1 MKTKGICG
9 LLIVILLC
17 SLFGVNTNSV
27 QALSIAA
34 DVDVPVPTWEYTGNM
49 HSQRSYF
56 TLSLLPDGR
65 VLAAGGYYYD
75 SGDYYLNSSEIF
87 NPVDQQWYVVAD
99 SMSGARRNHTATTLL
114 DGRILVVGGEN
125 ATDKLNTAEIF
136 DPVTNLWSDAPAMT
150 IKRVG
155 HTATRLNDGRV
166 LVVGGCFSNLA
177 CTNTV
182 EIYNPLTNSW
192 TYFNDLS
199 LPAMK
204 NHAAALLPDGTVMV
218 TGGVNLGTS
227 LTYLSS
233 VYVFNP
239 VGNSWTIK
247 PSMNSTRSE
256 HFMAVRRDGVVMVVG
271 GYKSMKIGD
280 LTFHNYIQTT
290 ELYDSA
296 VNMWT
301 FSTDLWANG
310 RRGASAILD
319 PYGNFYLIG
328 GYNTDYPA
336 GIFVSEKRDIDS
348 DTDWATFAYI
358 DDVYPRFD
366 HAAIQLVNGGFLIA
380 GGRIGISGT
389 TYSDTAQIYQNLNG
403 NSVSYPNTLG
413 DGVYLSAGT
422 LLENGDLIITG
433 GIGEAAMSSTGQCSK
448 NAYLWSNTLDDRDDL
463 PSMTYQRCGHTATL
477 LKDGRVVVIGGS
489 PTATFSTSLRFV
501 EILNGDEWQIVSTPY
516 ETSGGTAT
524 LLPNG
529 EILTID
535 LENKPYG
542 ILFNPDSLETR
553 RTADTY
559 IGHYNGHTATLLPN
573 GKVLIYGSSQD
584 NIMELYDPIAD
595 TFTTVNPPL
604 HMFTNQTATL
614 LTDGRVLFVGGRNT
628 DDDYGLPDYPL
639 FDVRIYNPGTNLW
652 TTMADMH
659 LAHRN
664 HSAVLLLD
672 GKVAVFGGESLS
684 ESEMDVVE
692 IFDVSANEWVIS
704 GLMNVDRRYHDAVL
718 SPQGNVLI
726 FGGLS
731 SGDDPVATLERYCF
745 WNTPIPAWQVS
756 NDYWQPTITDIDLTS
771 SGSGNIYNITGDRL
785 AGDLEASS
793 ARSNQSATNFPFVR
807 VLRLD
812 NQQIVWLRLDGN
824 ASASTFLSKV
834 EDELPEGPVM
844 VFTFA
849 SGSRSEGK
857 IVLSAEPPVYE
868 PHKVF
873 LPALIK

>member
-1 MKTKGICG
+1 MKTKVLCG
-9 LLIVILLC
+9 LLVVLLLC
-17 SLFGVNTNSV
+17 SLFGENTNPV
-27 QALSIAA
+27 QALSVAA
-34 DVDVPVPTWEYTGNM
+34 DVVVPAPGWEYTGDM

-75 SGDYYLNSSEIF
+75 SDDHYLNSSEIF
-87 NPVDQQWYVVAD
+87 NPVDQQWYNVAD
-99 SMSGARRNHTATTLL
+99 SMSAGRRNHTATMLL

-125 ATDKLNTAEIF
+125 ASDKLNTAEIF
-136 DPVTNLWSDAPAMT
+136 DPATNLWSDAPSMT

-177 CTNTV
+177 CTDTI
-182 EIYNPLTNSW
+182 EIYNPQTNSW
-192 TYFNDLS
+192 TFIDDLVFT
-199 LPAMK
+199 ARR
-204 NHAAALLPDGTVMV
+204 NHSAVLLPDGTVLI
-218 TGGVNLGTS
+218 TGGMNYGS
-227 LTYLSS
+227 PYNTYYNTAYL
-233 VYVFNP
+233 FDP
-239 VGNSWTIK
+239 AGNSWTPK
-247 PSMNSTRSE
+247 AAMNATRSE
-256 HFMAVRRDGVVMVVG
+256 HFMAVRRDGKVLVVG
-271 GYKSMKIGD
+271 GYKSGILG
-280 LTFHNYIQTT
+280 NIYIKST
-290 ELYDSA
+290 ELYDPVS
-296 VNMWT
+296 NTWT
-301 FSTDLWANG
+301 AKTDLWANG
-310 RRGASAILD
+310 RRGATGILD
-319 PYGNFYLIG
+319 PYDNFYLIG
-328 GYNTDYPA
+328 GYNVDYPA
-336 GIFVSEKRDIDS
+336 GVFVSETRDIDT

-366 HAAIQLVNGGFLIA
+366 HAAIQLVNGDFLIA
-380 GGRIGISGT
+380 GGRIGLTG
-389 TYSDTAQIYQNLNG
+389 TYSDTAQIYQNLSG
-403 NSVSYPNTLG
+403 SSVSYPNTLG

-422 LLENGDLIITG
+422 LLENGDLLITG
-433 GIGEAAMSSTGQCSK
+433 GIGEAAMSSTGLCSK
-448 NAYLWSNTLDDRDDL
+448 NTYLWSNTLDERDDL

-529 EILTID
+529 EILIID
-535 LENKPYG
+535 LNNKPYG
-542 ILFNPDSLETR
+542 LLFNPDSLETR
-553 RTADTY
+553 RTTDTY
-559 IGHYNGHTATLLPN
+559 SGHYNGHTATLLPN
-573 GKVLIYGSSQD
+573 GKVLIYGSSQS

-595 TFTTVNPPL
+595 TFSTVTPPL
-604 HMFTNQTATL
+604 HMFTNHTATL
-614 LTDGRVLFVGGRNT
+614 LADGRVLFVGGRNT
-628 DDDYGLPDYPL
+628 DISYLEPNVPL

-652 TTMADMH
+652 TTMADMN

-672 GKVAVFGGESLS
+672 GKVAIFGGESFS

-692 IFDVSANEWVIS
+692 IFDVPANEWVIS
-704 GLMNVDRRYHDAVL
+704 GLMHVDRRYHDAIM
-718 SPQGNVLI
+718 SPQGNVFI

-731 SGDDPVATLERYCF
+731 SGDDPVVALERYCF
-745 WNTPIPAWQVS
+745 WNTPIPAWQES
-756 NDYWQPTITDIDLTS
+756 NDFWQPTIMDIDLTASS
-771 SGSGNIYNITGDRL
+771 SGKIYNITGEHL

-793 ARSNQSATNFPFVR
+793 GRSGQSNTNFPFVR
-807 VLRLD
+807 VVRLD
-812 NQQIVWLRLDGN
+812 NQQSVWLKMDGN
-824 ASASTFLSKV
+824 ASASTFLSNV
-834 EDELPEGPVM
+834 EDVLPEGPVM

-857 IVLSAEPPVYE
+857 VILSAEPPVYV